1 MGAVIGPMILGVLL
15 LILGFFNRRGHIS
28 SLHWYH
34 RRRVTE
40 ENRLPFGRLVG
51 LGTMIIGGG
60 LVAFGGLTFAAQQTE
75 TALFAAAGEVVAM
88 IGLVAG
94 LGLSFYAMTK
104 YNGGLF

>member
-1 MGAVIGPMILGVLL
+1 M
-15 LILGFFNRRGHIS
+15 S
-28 SLHWYH
+28 
-34 RRRVTE
+34 
-40 ENRLPFGRLVG
+40 
-51 LGTMIIGGG
+51 IGGG